1 MASIVNNGP
10 DSDAG
15 AHRSAVEGTQ
25 ERSRRLQRKTL
36 PPQVLDHTRAAIQQ
50 KAGITDNRY
59 PQAGYEV
66 GHWVQPDERDTDMK
80 MRTELIGTGNTTG
93 GTPFGV
99 MTAGQEVIDY
109 LKAKKDQEEYWY
121 ELKLAGYLID
131 EKRPETQDNAFGIFP
146 ELREVPEQYHTQ
158 NLAMQ
163 EAIRTMLRDGKISGK
178 EDNSLIA
185 HIIREDYVL
194 PIFPAWDPEG
204 LIVGSEQLKPELL
217 KLQYVNA
224 SKGIFSPR
232 KWGVDAKAAMEDIQ
246 KKIKIMLLKRLYP
259 GLRDQSDVDIF
270 RSLIVRQSPL
280 ELTDKGAGMGIS
292 NDPKAL
298 WTYMSGAQT
307 GPAAFAKAFAHAS
320 SSAAATYAT
329 APAYFGSTP

>member
-50 KAGITDNRY
+50 KDGITENRY

-80 MRTELIGTGNTTG
+80 MRTELIGSSTSGA
-93 GTPFGV
+93 TPFGV

-204 LIVGSEQLKPELL
+204 LIVGSETLKPELL
-217 KLQYVNA
+217 KMQYLNA

-232 KWGVDAKAAMEDIQ
+232 QWGVDAQAAMDTIQ

-259 GLRDQSDVDIF
+259 GLRDQKDDDIF

-280 ELTDKGAGMGIS
+280 ELDDNGKGMGIS
-292 NDPKAL
+292 NDPAAL
-298 WTYMSGAQT
+298 WAYLKGELK
-307 GPAAFAKAFAHAS
+307 GPAAFAKGFRPAS
-320 SSAAATYAT
+320 TSAAASYVT
-329 APAYFGSTP
+329 APQYKT